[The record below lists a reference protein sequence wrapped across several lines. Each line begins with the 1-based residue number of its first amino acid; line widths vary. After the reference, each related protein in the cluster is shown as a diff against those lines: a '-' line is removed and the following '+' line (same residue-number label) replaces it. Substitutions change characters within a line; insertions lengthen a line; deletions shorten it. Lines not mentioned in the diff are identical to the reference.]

1 MQDERSRSTCST
13 GARLQG
19 TSHRQSAFLGLI
31 LCATWVALWSSLA
44 EAQVCTSDWSAR
56 LISVEGNVEIRR
68 SGRTDWSP
76 AKLNDVLCI
85 GDALRSGQYGRAAV
99 QLPDETLTRLDQ
111 NTTVTFVPSQNQ
123 KRSWLEL
130 LRGAVHVISRG
141 HGAVEVLTPFMNAGI
156 EGTEFVVVVGDDKA
170 TVTVYEGQVA
180 VSNAAGTA
188 NATSGQS
195 VSASAG
201 QTPVAQAVVRPRDAV
216 QWTLYYP
223 PVLGSPL
230 PEPDASPSAQ
240 QARDAK
246 FYGGRAERRLS
257 LGRVAEAREDL
268 AQSLSLDPNNVSA
281 LALQS
286 VVALTLNDK
295 DEALRLAND
304 AVSRD
309 PASATAL
316 IARSYAQQ
324 AFFDVSSALATL
336 QDAVRREPRNALAWA
351 RLSELWLSVGDV
363 DQGLQAAQTA
373 VSIDPSLPRTQ
384 TVLGFAYLTRVDIDE
399 AVASFERA
407 ITLDQGAPLPRL
419 GLGLA
424 RFRKGDVAA
433 GREQIEIAVVL
444 DPGNALIRSYVGK
457 AYYEEKRDG
466 LAESQLGTAKQLDP
480 LDPTAW
486 FYDAIRKQSTND
498 IVGALEDVQQSIAL
512 NDNRAVYRSR
522 LLLDEDLA
530 ARSSSL
536 GRIYRDLDF
545 GPLAL
550 IEGWKSVD
558 SDPSDY
564 SGHRLLADVYS
575 TLPLHEIARVD
586 ELFVSQLLQP
596 INITPIQPQLA
607 QSSTFLMQNAGP
619 TELAFNEFNPM
630 FDRNRWAIQG
640 SGVTGSNGTLGDD
653 IVFSGV
659 HDKLSYSVGQFHF
672 ETDGFRENNDFKQDV
687 ANVFVQY
694 RLSAETTVLAEVRSS
709 KVDKGDLELL
719 FNPDAYSPTLRQTED
734 VDSVHVGARHITNDR
749 LEWLGALTYEDA
761 TLTLSIP
768 QAVDFGTAI
777 DGYGLDLQNLYRVGA
792 WRLTSGISGMLQR
805 RKDTMTFA
813 FPFPPSGST
822 TRDVDDAGAYVYASV
837 AVARA
842 EILLGGSFDSVHIIG
857 VDDSWFNP
865 KLGLTWNVS
874 SSTTVRAAA
883 FRTTQGLL
891 ISKQNIE
898 PRLEPTQIAGF
909 NQFFFGT
916 AGEEARRYGAAVDHS
931 FSTRLY
937 TGVEISQRDVDVP
950 VLSSVSSSPTVVSVQ
965 ENVVRAYANWVA
977 AERIS
982 ASAEYRHENIDNHG
996 TFFGFGAQLYSEL
1009 RTDRVPLHV
1018 NFHGASGF
1026 SVGLTATWVEQRGT
1040 FEDLSSF
1047 GGNGGGTEQDT
1058 FWVVDASLRYRLPKR
1073 WGTITLS
1080 VNNLFDEKFKF
1091 QDSDPENPEI
1101 LPERVVLLRF
1111 TLAH

>member
-1 MQDERSRSTCST
+1 MQDERSRRTCPT

-19 TSHRQSAFLGLI
+19 TSHRQSAFLGLL
-31 LCATWVALWSSLA
+31 LCAPLAALCPPSA
-44 EAQVCTSDWSAR
+44 EAQACANDWNAR
-56 LISVEGNVEIRR
+56 LVSVEGDVESRR
-68 SGRTDWSP
+68 AGRTDWSP
-76 AKLNDVLCI
+76 AKLDDVLCI
-85 GDALRSGQYGRAAV
+85 GDAIRTGEYGRAAV
-99 QLPDETLTRLDQ
+99 QLPDETITRLAQ
-111 NTTVTFVPSQNQ
+111 NTTVTFVPSQNE

-130 LRGAVHVISRG
+130 LRGAVHIISRG
-141 HGAVEVLTPFMNAGI
+141 HGAVEVLTPFANAGI
-156 EGTEFVVVVGDDKA
+156 EGTEFVVVVGGEKA
-170 TVTVYEGQVA
+170 TVTVYEGEVA

-188 NATSGQS
+188 KATSGQS

-240 QARDAK
+240 QARDPK
-246 FYGGRAERRLS
+246 FYVGRAERRLGV
-257 LGRVAEAREDL
+257 GRVAEAREDL

-295 DEALRLAND
+295 DEALRLANE

-316 IARSYAQQ
+316 IARSYAEQ

-384 TVLGFAYLTRVDIDE
+384 TVLGFAYLTRVDIDG
-399 AVASFERA
+399 AVAAFERA
-407 ITLDQGAPLPRL
+407 ISLDQGAPLPRL

-424 RFRKGDVAA
+424 RFRQGDVAA
-433 GREQIEIAVVL
+433 GREQIEIAVAL

-466 LAESQLGTAKQLDP
+466 LAESQLKTAKELDP

-498 IVGALEDVQQSIAL
+498 LVGALEDVRQSIAL

-530 ARSSSL
+530 ARSASL

-545 GPLAL
+545 EPLAL

-575 TLPLHEIARVD
+575 ALPRHEIARVD

-607 QSSTFLMQNAGP
+607 QASTFLMQNAGP
-619 TELAFNEFNPM
+619 TELAFNEFNPL

-640 SGVTGSNGTLGDD
+640 SGVTGSNGTRGED
-653 IVFSGV
+653 IVVSGV
-659 HDKLSYSVGQFHF
+659 HDKLSFSAGQFHF
-672 ETDGFRENNDFKQDV
+672 ETDGFRENNDFEQDV

-694 RLSAETTVLAEVRSS
+694 RVSPKTTVLGEVRSS

-719 FNPDAYSPTLRQTED
+719 FNPDAYSATLRQTED
-734 VDSVHVGARHITNDR
+734 VDSVHVGVRHIANDR
-749 LEWLGALTYEDA
+749 LEWLGALTYQDA
-761 TLTLSIP
+761 DGTLSVP
-768 QAVDFGTAI
+768 GALDADTTI

-792 WRLTSGISGMLQR
+792 WRLTSGISGISQQQ
-805 RKDTMTFA
+805 KETVSQA
-813 FPFPPSGST
+813 FPFPTTGST
-822 TRDVDDAGAYVYASV
+822 TSDIDAAGAYVYASV
-837 AVARA
+837 GAARA
-842 EILLGGSFDSVHIIG
+842 KILLGGSFDSIHDTAVH
-857 VDDSWFNP
+857 DSWFNP
-865 KLGLTWNVS
+865 KLGLIWDVS

-883 FRTTQGLL
+883 FRTTQGPL
-891 ISKQNIE
+891 ISKQNIQ
-898 PRLEPTQIAGF
+898 PRLEPTQVAGF
-909 NQFFFGT
+909 NQFFFGSE
-916 AGEEARRYGAAVDHS
+916 GEEARRYGAAVDHS

-937 TGVEISQRDVDVP
+937 SGIEISRRDVDVP
-950 VLSSVSSSPTVVSVQ
+950 SLSFDSSPITVNVQ
-965 ENVVRAYANWVA
+965 EDLVRAYANWVA

-982 ASAEYRHENIDNHG
+982 ASAEYMHENIDNHG
-996 TFFGFGAQLYSEL
+996 TFFGLGAQHYSEL
-1009 RTDRVPLHV
+1009 RTDRVPVHV
-1018 NFHGASGF
+1018 NFHGAGGF
-1026 SVGLTATWVEQRGT
+1026 SVGFTATWVEQRGT
-1040 FEDLSSF
+1040 FEDLSSV
-1047 GGNGGGTEQDT
+1047 GLNGGGTEEDT

-1073 WGTITLS
+1073 WGTIALS

>member
-1 MQDERSRSTCST
+1 MQDERSRRTCLV

-19 TSHRQSAFLGLI
+19 TSHRQISFLGLL
-31 LCATWVALWSSLA
+31 LCASLVALWSSA
-44 EAQVCTSDWSAR
+44 AGAQTCTSDWNAR
-56 LISVEGNVEIRR
+56 LISVEGDVEIRR

-76 AKLNDVLCI
+76 AKLDDVLCI
-85 GDALRSGQYGRAAV
+85 GDAVRTREYGRAAV
-99 QLPDETLTRLDQ
+99 QLPDETITRLDQ

-130 LRGAVHVISRG
+130 LRGAVHIISRG
-141 HGAVEVLTPFMNAGI
+141 HGAVEVLTPFANAGI
-156 EGTEFVVVVGDDKA
+156 EGTEFVVVVGDQKA
-170 TVTVYEGQVA
+170 TVTVYEGEVA
-180 VSNAAGTA
+180 VSNAAGTT

-201 QTPVAQAVVRPRDAV
+201 QIPVAEAVLRPRDAV

-223 PVLGSPL
+223 PVIGSPL
-230 PEPDASPSAQ
+230 PEPDTAPSAQ
-240 QARDAK
+240 QARDPA
-246 FYGGRAERRLS
+246 FYVGRAERRLG
-257 LGRVAEAREDL
+257 LGRVTEARDDL
-268 AQSLSLDPNNVSA
+268 AQALALNANNVSA

-309 PASATAL
+309 PTSATAL

-324 AFFDVSSALATL
+324 AFFDVSGALATL

-363 DQGLQAAQTA
+363 DQGVQAAQTA
-373 VSIDPSLPRTQ
+373 VSIDPSVARTQ
-384 TVLGFAYLTRVDIDE
+384 TVLGFAYLTRIDIDG
-399 AVASFERA
+399 AVAAFERA

-424 RFRKGDVAA
+424 RFRAGDVAA
-433 GREQIEIAVVL
+433 GREQIEIAVAL

-457 AYYEEKRDG
+457 AYYEEKRDE
-466 LAESQLGTAKQLDP
+466 LAESQLRTAKGLDP

-498 IVGALEDVQQSIAL
+498 LVGALEDVQQSIAL

-522 LLLDEDLA
+522 FLLDEDLA

-545 GPLAL
+545 EPLAL
-550 IEGWKSVD
+550 LEGWKSVE
-558 SDPSDY
+558 SDPGDY

-586 ELFVSQLLQP
+586 EVFVSQLLQP

-607 QSSTFLMQNAGP
+607 EASTFLMQNAGP
-619 TELAFNEFNPM
+619 TELAFNEFNPL

-687 ANVFVQY
+687 ANAFVQY
-694 RLSAETTVLAEVRSS
+694 RVSPKTTVLAEVRSS

-734 VDSVHVGARHITNDR
+734 VDSVHVGARHVTNDR
-749 LEWLGALTYEDA
+749 LEWLGALTYQDA
-761 TLTLSIP
+761 TATLSVPGAID
-768 QAVDFGTAI
+768 AATTI
-777 DGYGLDLQNLYRVGA
+777 DGYGLDLQNLYRVGT
-792 WRLTSGISGMLQR
+792 WRLTSGISGISQQSKL
-805 RKDTMTFA
+805 TFTQA
-813 FPFPPSGST
+813 FPFPTTGST
-822 TRDVDDAGAYVYASV
+822 TSDIDVAGAYMYASV

-842 EILLGGSFDSVHIIG
+842 KILLGASFDSIHDDT
-857 VDDSWFNP
+857 VDDSWLNP
-865 KLGLTWNVS
+865 KVGLTWDVS
-874 SSTTVRAAA
+874 SSTTVRVAA
-883 FRTTQGLL
+883 FRTTQGPLV
-891 ISKQNIE
+891 SKQNIQ
-898 PRLEPTQIAGF
+898 PRLEPTQVAGF

-916 AGEEARRYGAAVDHS
+916 EGEEARRYGAAVDHS

-937 TGVEISQRDVDVP
+937 TGIEISRRDVDVP
-950 VLSSVSSSPTVVSVQ
+950 SLTFSSSPTTVHV
-965 ENVVRAYANWVA
+965 EEDLVRAYANWVA

-982 ASAEYRHENIDNHG
+982 ASAEYTHENVDNHG
-996 TFFGFGAQLYSEL
+996 TFFGFGAQHYSEL
-1009 RTDRVPLHV
+1009 RTDRIPLHA

-1026 SVGLTATWVEQRGT
+1026 SAGLTATWVEQRGT
-1040 FEDLSSF
+1040 FEDLSF
-1047 GGNGGGTEQDT
+1047 VGGNAGGTEGDT

-1080 VNNLFDEKFKF
+1080 VNNLFNEKFKF

>member
-1 MQDERSRSTCST
+1 MQDERSRRTWIT

-19 TSHRQSAFLGLI
+19 TSHRQIAFLGLI
-31 LCATWVALWSSLA
+31 LCAPWVTLWSSSA
-44 EAQVCTSDWSAR
+44 EAQACTGDWSAR
-56 LISVEGNVEIRR
+56 LVSVEGNVESRR

-76 AKLNDVLCI
+76 AKLDDVLCI

-99 QLPDETLTRLDQ
+99 QLPDETITRLDQ

-130 LRGAVHVISRG
+130 LRGAVHIISRG
-141 HGAVEVLTPFMNAGI
+141 HGAVEVLTPFANAGI
-156 EGTEFVVVVGDDKA
+156 EGTEFVVVVGDEKA

-201 QTPVAQAVVRPRDAV
+201 QMPVAQGVVRPRDAV

-240 QARDAK
+240 QARGAK
-246 FYGGRAERRLS
+246 FYVGRAERRLGV
-257 LGRVAEAREDL
+257 GRVTEAREDL

-324 AFFDVSSALATL
+324 SFFDVSSALATL

-424 RFRKGDVAA
+424 RFRQGDVAA
-433 GREQIEIAVVL
+433 GREQIEIAVAL

-466 LAESQLGTAKQLDP
+466 LAESQLKTAKELDP

-498 IVGALEDVQQSIAL
+498 LVGALEDVQQSIEL

-530 ARSSSL
+530 ARSASL

-545 GPLAL
+545 EPLAL

-575 TLPLHEIARVD
+575 AMPLHEIARVD
-586 ELFVSQLLQP
+586 ELFRSQLLQP

-607 QSSTFLMQNAGP
+607 QSNTFLMQNAGP

-640 SGVTGSNGTLGDD
+640 DGVTGSNGTRGED
-653 IVFSGV
+653 IVVSGV

-687 ANVFVQY
+687 ANAFVQY
-694 RLSAETTVLAEVRSS
+694 RATPQTTVLAEIRSS
-709 KVDKGDLELL
+709 KIDKGDLELL
-719 FNPDAYSPTLRQTED
+719 FDPEDYNPTERQTED
-734 VDSVHVGARHITNDR
+734 VDSVHLGARHVTNDR
-749 LEWLGALTYEDA
+749 LEWLGALTYQDA
-761 TLTLSIP
+761 KLTADVPGLINIQ
-768 QAVDFGTAI
+768 QAF
-777 DGYGLDLQNLYRVGA
+777 DGYGLDLQNLYRIGA
-792 WRLTSGISGMLQR
+792 WLLTSGIAGVSEHVNQ
-805 RKDTMTFA
+805 TTTFL
-813 FPFPPSGST
+813 FPFTLTSSD
-822 TRDVDDAGAYVYASV
+822 TRNVDQSGAYMYASV
-837 AVARA
+837 GVARA
-842 EILLGGSFDSVHIIG
+842 KIVLGGSFDSIHG
-857 VDDSWFNP
+857 TTVDDQWFNP
-865 KLGLTWNVS
+865 KLGLTWDVGSN
-874 SSTTVRAAA
+874 TTVRAAA
-883 FRTTQGLL
+883 FRTVQGP
-891 ISKQNIE
+891 IVSRQNIQ
-898 PRLEPTQIAGF
+898 PRLEPTEVAGF
-909 NQFFFGT
+909 NQFFFGDE
-916 AGEEARRYGAAVDHS
+916 GEVAWRYGVAVDHS
-931 FSTRLY
+931 FSARLY
-937 TGVEISQRDVDVP
+937 TGIEASRRDVDVP
-950 VLSSVSSSPTVVSVQ
+950 YIDATVFPPSTLTVKIQ
-965 ENVVRAYANWVA
+965 DDTVRAYANWVVA
-977 AERIS
+977 KRIS
-982 ASAEYRHENIDNHG
+982 ASAGYVHENIDNHG
-996 TFFGFGAQLYSEL
+996 TFFAQGYSDL
-1009 RTDRVPLHV
+1009 RTDRVPLHL
-1018 NFHGASGF
+1018 NFHGERGF
-1026 SVGLTATWVEQRGT
+1026 SVGLTATWVDQRGT
-1040 FEDLSSF
+1040 FEDTSVPPPF
-1047 GGNGGGTEQDT
+1047 PPIEEGDT

-1091 QDSDPENPEI
+1091 QDSDPENPGI